1 MDNLNYGI
9 IGNCESAALVS
20 DKGVIEWCCLPIFDS
35 PSVFAKILDNSKGGE
50 FGFNVSDD
58 YKIMQGYLK
67 NTNILVT
74 KFQNSDNIF
83 ELYDFMPRYISELGD
98 CYTPPEVIRIIKY
111 ISGNPEISVNYNP
124 KLKYGISDCKNQITQ
139 SFLKTIIENEEY
151 QSVYLYS
158 NIDYNDILEQKN
170 IIINS
175 DIYFLL
181 SYNQKIL
188 EPNIEKVFLEFERTK
203 VYWLNW
209 VDRTITFKKYSNEII
224 RSALT
229 LKLLTYQKTGA
240 ILAAP
245 TTSLP
250 ESIGEKRNWDYRFC
264 WIRDASMIISTLTKI
279 GHYKSAENYINF
291 IISVIPFKEDKI
303 QIMYGINGEKILE
316 EKILNHLNGYYNSKP
331 VRIGNQAYKQR
342 QNDIYGVLIDV
353 IYTHIISQEKNS
365 QKKEHLWAIVRRL
378 LYYVKRDWNKPDKGI
393 WEIRSDKKH
402 FTFSKVLCWVAFDR
416 GSKIARHFGKE
427 DIAIEWDN
435 IKAIIKYNILKK
447 SWNKTIGAF
456 TQFYGS
462 NDLDASNLLMQEY
475 GFINADDPMYVATVK
490 KTYESLSNDGLMYRY
505 KNRDDFGKPSSSF
518 IICSFWMIKSLFKIG
533 ERNLAKSLFENI
545 LNHSNHLGLYSED
558 MDFKTKRLLG
568 NFPQGYSHLALID
581 TALLLSGES

>member
-1 MDNLNYGI
+1 
-9 IGNCESAALVS
+9 
-20 DKGVIEWCCLPIFDS
+20 
-35 PSVFAKILDNSKGGE
+35 
-50 FGFNVSDD
+50 
-58 YKIMQGYLK
+58 
-67 NTNILVT
+67 
-74 KFQNSDNIF
+74 
-83 ELYDFMPRYISELGD
+83 
-98 CYTPPEVIRIIKY
+98 
-111 ISGNPEISVNYNP
+111 
-124 KLKYGISDCKNQITQ
+124 SDCKNQITQ

>member
-9 IGNCESAALVS
+9 IGNCESSALVS
-20 DKGVIEWCCLPIFDS
+20 EKGAIEWCCLPIFDS
-35 PSVFAKILDNSKGGE
+35 PSIFAKILDSTKGGE
-50 FGFNVSDD
+50 FSIETDNE
-58 YKIMQGYLK
+58 YIIKQEYIK
-67 NTNILVT
+67 NTNILLT
-74 KFQNSDNIF
+74 RFEEGKNIF
-83 ELYDFMPRYISELGD
+83 ELYDFMPRYITEIGD
-98 CYTPPEVIRIIKY
+98 CYTPPEIIRIIKY
-111 ISGNPEISVNYNP
+111 ISGSPKIKINYNP
-124 KLKYGISDCKNQITQ
+124 KLRYGSVESRNTITN
-139 SFLKTIIENEEY
+139 SFLKTVTTSGDY

-158 NIDYNDILEQKN
+158 NLNYNDV
-170 IIINS
+170 S
-175 DIYFLL
+175 DKKEISITQDIFFVL
-181 SYNQKIL
+181 SYNQKII

-209 VDRTITFKKYSNEII
+209 VDRTITYSKYTNEII
-224 RSALT
+224 RSALA
-229 LKLLTYQKTGA
+229 LKLLTYQKSGA
-240 ILAAP
+240 ILAAS

-264 WIRDASMIISTLTKI
+264 WIRDASMIISTLIKI
-279 GHYKSAENYINF
+279 GHYKSAENYLNF
-291 IISVIPFKEDKI
+291 IINVIPFKDDKI
-303 QIMYGINGEKILE
+303 QIMYGINGEEKLE
-316 EKILNHLNGYYNSKP
+316 ESILSHLNGYFNSKP

-353 IYTHIISQEKNS
+353 IYSYVISNEKNP

-378 LYYVKRDWNKPDKGI
+378 LYYVKRDWDKPDKGI

-416 GSKIARHFGKE
+416 GAKLARYLGKE

-435 IKAIIKYNILKK
+435 IKNSIKENIIKR
-447 SWNKTIGAF
+447 SWNKNVGAF

-462 NDLDASNLLMQEY
+462 NDLDASNLLMENY
-475 GFINADDPMYVATVK
+475 GFIDADDPKYIATVK
-490 KTYESLSNDGLMYRY
+490 KTYETLSSDGLMYRY

-518 IICSFWMIKSLFKIG
+518 IICTFWMIKSLYKIG
-533 ERNLAKSLFENI
+533 EKSLARNIFENI
-545 LNHSNHLGLYSED
+545 LKYSNHLGLYSED

-581 TALLLSGES
+581 TAILLSKD